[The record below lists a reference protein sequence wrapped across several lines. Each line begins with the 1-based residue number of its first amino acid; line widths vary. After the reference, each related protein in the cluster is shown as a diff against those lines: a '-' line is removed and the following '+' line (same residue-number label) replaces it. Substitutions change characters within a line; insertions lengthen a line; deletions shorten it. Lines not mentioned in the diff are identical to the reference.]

1 MVQDSITKIRSRA
14 DELIVF
20 SFSGAFVWSQRL
32 VISRVSVRILSL
44 DKRILMPVIYVLCVI
59 GSYLINYNLFD
70 VKVMFVFGLVG
81 IALSNFEFPASP
93 FLLGVILGSMADQ
106 NLRRGLR
113 ISRGSLLPML
123 QRPICVVFLVVN
135 LLMILSQTG
144 LFKNLMKKLKK
155 DKEAP

>member
-1 MVQDSITKIRSRA
+1 MSETPDFIYRVGIYLA
-14 DELIVF
+14 LAAIVMW
-20 SFSGAFVWSQRL
+20 ALAL
-32 VISRVSVRILSL
+32 VISRVSVRIISL
-44 DKRILMPVIYVLCVI
+44 DKRILMPIIYVLCVI

-113 ISRGSLLPML
+113 ISKGSLGPML
-123 QRPICVVFLVVN
+123 QRPIYVVFLIVN
-135 LLMILSQTG
+135 ILMILSQTG
-144 LFKNLMKKLKK
+144 LFKNLMQKLKSAK
-155 DKEAP
+155 KTEE